1 MDGAICRIR
10 GIVLAVISMALLS
23 GCPIHTKR
31 VLIIGDSITLMSAGE
46 ITRAGNEVVDT
57 DPNNRMSFTIL
68 ANIGIGARRTLGE
81 PSDPEEYWS
90 GLMSNSIQPGNFDA
104 VVVALATNDCHLL
117 SAQDDY
123 SADIA
128 RIVSA
133 ISAAD
138 PDVPIF
144 WLTVPDYPELPDCA
158 SIVNAGLEQF
168 IQAGTYPN
176 LKSFDYNAWAGA
188 NPECFNDGVHLR
200 ERWRKDPHSG
210 GSGLTAPPDYC
221 VGQFKYAMWL
231 KEQLDV
237 FFGPRA

>member
-1 MDGAICRIR
+1 
-10 GIVLAVISMALLS
+10 MALLS

-46 ITRAGNEVVDT
+46 ITRVGNEVTDT
-57 DPNNRMSFTIL
+57 DPNNRMSFTVV
-68 ANIGIGARRTLGE
+68 ANVGIGARSTLGE
-81 PSDPEEYWS
+81 PSDPDEYWS
-90 GLMSNSIQPGNFDA
+90 GLMSSSIQPGNFDA

-117 SAQDDY
+117 SAQGDY

-138 PDVPIF
+138 PEVPVF
-144 WLTVPDYPELPDCA
+144 WLTVPDYPELSVPNYPKLPGCA
-158 SIVNAGLEQF
+158 SIVNGDLEQF
-168 IQAGTYPN
+168 IQAGSHPN

-200 ERWRKDPHSG
+200 ERWRKDPRSG
-210 GSGLTAPPDYC
+210 GSNLPAPPDYC
-221 VGQFKYAMWL
+221 AGQLEYAMWL
-231 KEQLDV
+231 KEQLDG
-237 FFGPRA
+237 FFGPRG